1 MWNAYNQIHELSK
14 IKYKGF
20 YYRKSKYKG
29 NVDSLDDLT
38 DKYKEVMQS
47 VFTFSVD
54 NEKKNFFEKFSKALS
69 DTGALHAGGSL
80 TVIAITT
87 QKHINYVIQDIKD
100 GYIDLDIY
108 VDANNYNTMLN
119 VFIDIGFKIEKTVG
133 TPAYDASFMRENQI
147 ITRVC
152 LKKEKLLV
160 DLMIVH
166 NKNGKTPLDVV
177 QNFDLTCCE
186 VWFDGKRCNASHF
199 DDFKQKPVEMTAG
212 GLINNI
218 AYSTIPE
225 TQSPRPGTHK
235 KARVT
240 TMRPQYVSKYISGNN
255 FLHKRVRKYETRGFV
270 IKFQSKQD
278 IYYITRMKGRK
289 NITNT
294 TEFLLSKLYAHV
306 FTKKQIV
313 QLVEA
318 SLENE
323 WPFQTVNELKE
334 FLNIEAGLRGRAS
347 GGGVRRGRA
356 GLGRAG
362 EAGGTSGRGAPEERD
377 VVVPVDEFT
386 KFIKKI
392 RGILHQTNQIS
403 SMGSSVALK
412 IRLLMPYLYDGDLEK
427 DVLET
432 YKAWLYK
439 IRDRF
444 GIDWSRFI
452 TAISNTTLDLSIK
465 NNFNQFIIEIFAE
478 STKTELIEFGVSI
491 FKQIQ
496 KKLAFDVIEMKDV
509 LVSDYLAENKDNI
522 VVVEQDNKKID
533 IFLTRITG
541 PGGLKDFINTKYFV
555 KCHSSDI
562 ALSSDTESTQFKEWY
577 IKLMGT
583 RNICIPMGA
592 VYDVCTM
599 IENEEAEPI
608 IIVSSNN
615 IKNASDVE
623 TTFFERGLN
632 IFMDQ
637 VNLVSATHCNAS
649 EHFME
654 NVAYVRKW

>member
-1 MWNAYNQIHELSK
+1 
-14 IKYKGF
+14 
-20 YYRKSKYKG
+20 
-29 NVDSLDDLT
+29 
-38 DKYKEVMQS
+38 
-47 VFTFSVD
+47 
-54 NEKKNFFEKFSKALS
+54 
-69 DTGALHAGGSL
+69 
-80 TVIAITT
+80 
-87 QKHINYVIQDIKD
+87 
-100 GYIDLDIY
+100 
-108 VDANNYNTMLN
+108 
-119 VFIDIGFKIEKTVG
+119 
-133 TPAYDASFMRENQI
+133 
-147 ITRVC
+147 
-152 LKKEKLLV
+152 
-160 DLMIVH
+160 
-166 NKNGKTPLDVV
+166 
-177 QNFDLTCCE
+177 
-186 VWFDGKRCNASHF
+186 
-199 DDFKQKPVEMTAG
+199 
-212 GLINNI
+212 
-218 AYSTIPE
+218 
-225 TQSPRPGTHK
+225 
-235 KARVT
+235 
-240 TMRPQYVSKYISGNN
+240 
-255 FLHKRVRKYETRGFV
+255 
-270 IKFQSKQD
+270 
-278 IYYITRMKGRK
+278 
-289 NITNT
+289 
-294 TEFLLSKLYAHV
+294 
-306 FTKKQIV
+306 
-313 QLVEA
+313 
-318 SLENE
+318 
-323 WPFQTVNELKE
+323 
-334 FLNIEAGLRGRAS
+334 
-347 GGGVRRGRA
+347 
-356 GLGRAG
+356 
-362 EAGGTSGRGAPEERD
+362 
-377 VVVPVDEFT
+377 
-386 KFIKKI
+386 
-392 RGILHQTNQIS
+392 
-403 SMGSSVALK
+403 MGSSVALK

-439 IRDRF
+439 IKDRF

-465 NNFNQFIIEIFAE
+465 NNFNQFIIEIIAE

-496 KKLAFDVIEMKDV
+496 EKLAFDVIEMKDV

>member
-14 IKYKGF
+14 IKYKGL
-20 YYRKSKYKG
+20 YYRESKYKG

-87 QKHINYVIQDIKD
+87 QKHIKSLIQDIKD

-152 LKKEKLLV
+152 LKKKNLLV

-334 FLNIEAGLRGRAS
+334 FLNI
-347 GGGVRRGRA
+347 
-356 GLGRAG
+356 
-362 EAGGTSGRGAPEERD
+362 
-377 VVVPVDEFT
+377 DEFT
-386 KFIKKI
+386 KFIEKI

-403 SMGSSVALK
+403 SMGFSVALDDDHVEK

-439 IRDRF
+439 ISDRF

-465 NNFNQFIIEIFAE
+465 NNFNQFIIEIIAE

-496 KKLAFDVIEMKDV
+496 EKLAFDVIEMKDV

-562 ALSSDTESTQFKEWY
+562 APSSDTESTQFKEWY

>member
-20 YYRKSKYKG
+20 YYRKSKYEG

-87 QKHINYVIQDIKD
+87 QKHIKSLIQDIKK
-100 GYIDLDIY
+100 GKIDLDIY

-186 VWFDGKRCNASHF
+186 VWFDGKRCNASNF

-212 GLINNI
+212 GLIDNI

-225 TQSPRPGTHK
+225 TQSPRPGTDK
-235 KARVT
+235 EARVT
-240 TMRPQYVSKYISGNN
+240 TMRPQYVSKYISGNK

-334 FLNIEAGLRGRAS
+334 FLNI
-347 GGGVRRGRA
+347 
-356 GLGRAG
+356 
-362 EAGGTSGRGAPEERD
+362 
-377 VVVPVDEFT
+377 DEFT
-386 KFIKKI
+386 KFIEKI

-403 SMGSSVALK
+403 SMGFSVALDDDHVEK

-439 IRDRF
+439 ISDRF

-496 KKLAFDVIEMKDV
+496 EKLAFDVIEMKDV

-522 VVVEQDNKKID
+522 VVVEQDNEKID

-562 ALSSDTESTQFKEWY
+562 APSSDTESTQFKEWY

>member
-20 YYRKSKYKG
+20 YYRKSKYEG

-133 TPAYDASFMRENQI
+133 APAYDASFMRENQI

-152 LKKEKLLV
+152 LKKKNLLV

-334 FLNIEAGLRGRAS
+334 FLNI
-347 GGGVRRGRA
+347 
-356 GLGRAG
+356 
-362 EAGGTSGRGAPEERD
+362 
-377 VVVPVDEFT
+377 DEFT
-386 KFIKKI
+386 KFIEKI

-403 SMGSSVALK
+403 SMGFSVALDDDHVEK

-439 IRDRF
+439 ISDRF

-465 NNFNQFIIEIFAE
+465 NNFNQFIIEIIAE

-562 ALSSDTESTQFKEWY
+562 APSSDTESTQFKEWY